1 MPSHFLAKGAKYYL
15 TMMLSIRLNIFS
27 KKVFG
32 FYVYFFRS
40 GLFFDLLAGANV
52 FHFAI
57 VTISLDDAESVG
69 DEIT

>member
-1 MPSHFLAKGAKYYL
+1 
-15 TMMLSIRLNIFS
+15 MLSIRLNIFS

-40 GLFFDLLAGANV
+40 GLFFDLLAGAYV

-57 VTISLDDAESVG
+57 ATISLDDAESVG